1 MSASSDGRYNFIY
14 KPIAR
19 AHDFRWNEFELSDAP
34 ITGENIGYTI
44 SQLKENHCESSF
56 AIGHKPLSKDA
67 DSRVADVIVTEQV
80 QVRIV
85 LHHVKQVNTQSPIQ
99 HPVIPVARRGPPR
112 KGTARVR
119 SERQKETSVSGFH
132 EVRST
137 TCCLSLSRRFD

>member
-1 MSASSDGRYNFIY
+1 MRVSSDGKNTISLKNQLHVLMVFGGTSSNCRVHQSRE
-14 KPIAR
+14 KTS
-19 AHDFRWNEFELSDAP
+19 DTQLSD
-34 ITGENIGYTI
+34 NY
-44 SQLKENHCESSF
+44 SESSF

-67 DSRVADVIVTEQV
+67 DSRVADVVVEQQV
-80 QVRIV
+80 QVGIV
-85 LHHVKQVNTQSPIQ
+85 LHHVKQVNTQSPTQ